1 MPFEKNNTYGVQ
13 TKRGKNKSSELL
25 KEQLHKIANT
35 VVNELDLGRLTN
47 NQRIQLPSDFIL
59 LLHLSLVLLLMI
71 IFPYSKLLHAPGL
84 FFSPTRNQTDT
95 ARDQRHISDW
105 AKSLESNK

>member
-1 MPFEKNNTYGVQ
+1 MGFEKNNTYGEK

-47 NQRIQLPSDFIL
+47 NQRIQLIKAVLPYIISKQKNIEDLQQEQPLFQIEIIDS
-59 LLHLSLVLLLMI
+59 LS
-71 IFPYSKLLHAPGL
+71 K
-84 FFSPTRNQTDT
+84 N
-95 ARDQRHISDW
+95 
-105 AKSLESNK
+105 

>member
-1 MPFEKNNTYGVQ
+1 MPFEKNNTYGEQ

-47 NQRIQLPSDFIL
+47 NQRIQLIKAVLPYLIARKKEIEVGNQL
-59 LLHLSLVLLLMI
+59 LEQP
-71 IFPYSKLLHAPGL
+71 IF
-84 FFSPTRNQTDT
+84 NV
-95 ARDQRHISDW
+95 I
-105 AKSLESNK
+105 NKINEEF

>member
-1 MPFEKNNTYGVQ
+1 MGFEKNNTYGEK

-47 NQRIQLPSDFIL
+47 NQRIQLIKAVLPYLISKQKNIEDLQQEQPLFQIEIIES
-59 LLHLSLVLLLMI
+59 LS
-71 IFPYSKLLHAPGL
+71 K
-84 FFSPTRNQTDT
+84 N
-95 ARDQRHISDW
+95 
-105 AKSLESNK
+105 

>member
-47 NQRIQLPSDFIL
+47 NQRIQLIKAVLPYLISKQKNIEDLQQEQPLFQIEITDS
-59 LLHLSLVLLLMI
+59 LS
-71 IFPYSKLLHAPGL
+71 K
-84 FFSPTRNQTDT
+84 N
-95 ARDQRHISDW
+95 
-105 AKSLESNK
+105 

>member
-47 NQRIQLPSDFIL
+47 NQRIQLIKAVLPYLISKQKTIEDLQQEQPLFQIEIIDS
-59 LLHLSLVLLLMI
+59 LS
-71 IFPYSKLLHAPGL
+71 K
-84 FFSPTRNQTDT
+84 N
-95 ARDQRHISDW
+95 
-105 AKSLESNK
+105 

>member
-1 MPFEKNNTYGVQ
+1 MPFEKNNTYGEK

-47 NQRIQLPSDFIL
+47 NQRIQLIKAVLPYLISKQKNIEDLQQEQPLFQIEIIDS
-59 LLHLSLVLLLMI
+59 LS
-71 IFPYSKLLHAPGL
+71 K
-84 FFSPTRNQTDT
+84 N
-95 ARDQRHISDW
+95 
-105 AKSLESNK
+105 

>member
-1 MPFEKNNTYGVQ
+1 MGFEKNNKYGEQ

-47 NQRIQLPSDFIL
+47 NQRIQLIKAVLPYLISKQKNIEDLQQEQPLFQIEIIDS
-59 LLHLSLVLLLMI
+59 LS
-71 IFPYSKLLHAPGL
+71 K
-84 FFSPTRNQTDT
+84 N
-95 ARDQRHISDW
+95 
-105 AKSLESNK
+105 

>member
-1 MPFEKNNTYGVQ
+1 MPFEKNNTYGEK

-47 NQRIQLPSDFIL
+47 NQRIQLIKAVLPYLISKQKNIEDLQQEQPLFQI
-59 LLHLSLVLLLMI
+59 HYFLS
-71 IFPYSKLLHAPGL
+71 
-84 FFSPTRNQTDT
+84 
-95 ARDQRHISDW
+95 
-105 AKSLESNK
+105 

>member
-47 NQRIQLPSDFIL
+47 NQRIQLIKA
-59 LLHLSLVLLLMI
+59 VLPYLISKQKNIEDLQQEQPLFQIEI
-71 IFPYSKLLHAPGL
+71 IDRLGKNKNK
-84 FFSPTRNQTDT
+84 TTNQD
-95 ARDQRHISDW
+95 
-105 AKSLESNK
+105 NKELKRL

>member
-1 MPFEKNNTYGVQ
+1 MPFEKNNTYGEK

-47 NQRIQLPSDFIL
+47 NQRIQLIKAVLPYLISKQKNIEDLQQEQPLFQIEITDS
-59 LLHLSLVLLLMI
+59 LSE
-71 IFPYSKLLHAPGL
+71 
-84 FFSPTRNQTDT
+84 N
-95 ARDQRHISDW
+95 
-105 AKSLESNK
+105 

>member
-1 MPFEKNNTYGVQ
+1 MPFEKNNTYGEQ

-47 NQRIQLPSDFIL
+47 NQRIQLIKA
-59 LLHLSLVLLLMI
+59 VLPYLISKQKNIEDLQQEQPLFQIEI
-71 IFPYSKLLHAPGL
+71 IDRLGKNKNK
-84 FFSPTRNQTDT
+84 TTNQDKQELK
-95 ARDQRHISDW
+95 R
-105 AKSLESNK
+105 L

>member
-1 MPFEKNNTYGVQ
+1 MGFEKNNTYGEQ

-47 NQRIQLPSDFIL
+47 NQRIQLIKAVLPYLISEQKNIEDLQQEQPLFQIEIIDS
-59 LLHLSLVLLLMI
+59 LS
-71 IFPYSKLLHAPGL
+71 K
-84 FFSPTRNQTDT
+84 N
-95 ARDQRHISDW
+95 
-105 AKSLESNK
+105 

>member
-1 MPFEKNNTYGVQ
+1 MGFEKNNTYGEK

-47 NQRIQLPSDFIL
+47 NQRIQLIKAVLPYLISKQKNIEDLQQEQPLFQI
-59 LLHLSLVLLLMI
+59 HYFLS
-71 IFPYSKLLHAPGL
+71 
-84 FFSPTRNQTDT
+84 
-95 ARDQRHISDW
+95 
-105 AKSLESNK
+105 

>member
-1 MPFEKNNTYGVQ
+1 MPFEKNNTYGEK

-47 NQRIQLPSDFIL
+47 NQRIQLIKAVLPYLISKQKTIEDLQQEQPLFQIEIIDS
-59 LLHLSLVLLLMI
+59 LS
-71 IFPYSKLLHAPGL
+71 K
-84 FFSPTRNQTDT
+84 N
-95 ARDQRHISDW
+95 
-105 AKSLESNK
+105 

>member
-1 MPFEKNNTYGVQ
+1 MGFEKNNTYGEQ

-47 NQRIQLPSDFIL
+47 NQRIQLIKAVLPYLISKQKNIEDLQQEQPLFQI
-59 LLHLSLVLLLMI
+59 HYFLS
-71 IFPYSKLLHAPGL
+71 
-84 FFSPTRNQTDT
+84 
-95 ARDQRHISDW
+95 
-105 AKSLESNK
+105 

>member
-1 MPFEKNNTYGVQ
+1 MGFEKNNTYGEQ

-47 NQRIQLPSDFIL
+47 NQRIQLIKA
-59 LLHLSLVLLLMI
+59 VL
-71 IFPYSKLLHAPGL
+71 PYLISKQKNIEDLQQEQPL
-84 FFSPTRNQTDT
+84 FQIVSKN
-95 ARDQRHISDW
+95 
-105 AKSLESNK
+105 

>member
-1 MPFEKNNTYGVQ
+1 MPFEKNNTYGEQ

-47 NQRIQLPSDFIL
+47 NQRIQLIKAVLPFLIARKKEIEVGNQL
-59 LLHLSLVLLLMI
+59 LEQP
-71 IFPYSKLLHAPGL
+71 IFNVINKL
-84 FFSPTRNQTDT
+84 N
-95 ARDQRHISDW
+95 
-105 AKSLESNK
+105 E

>member
-1 MPFEKNNTYGVQ
+1 MGFEKNNTYGEK

-47 NQRIQLPSDFIL
+47 NQRIQLIKA
-59 LLHLSLVLLLMI
+59 VLAYI
-71 IFPYSKLLHAPGL
+71 ISKQKNTKDLQQEQPL
-84 FFSPTRNQTDT
+84 FQIETTDSFSKN
-95 ARDQRHISDW
+95 
-105 AKSLESNK
+105 

>member
-47 NQRIQLPSDFIL
+47 NQRIQLIKAVLPYFISKQKNIEGVQQEQPL
-59 LLHLSLVLLLMI
+59 FQIEIIDSLS
-71 IFPYSKLLHAPGL
+71 K
-84 FFSPTRNQTDT
+84 
-95 ARDQRHISDW
+95 
-105 AKSLESNK
+105 K

>member
-1 MPFEKNNTYGVQ
+1 MPFEKNNTYGEQ

-47 NQRIQLPSDFIL
+47 NQRIQLIKAVLPYLISKQKNIEDLQQEQPLFQIEIIDS
-59 LLHLSLVLLLMI
+59 LS
-71 IFPYSKLLHAPGL
+71 K
-84 FFSPTRNQTDT
+84 N
-95 ARDQRHISDW
+95 
-105 AKSLESNK
+105 